1 MAPGNG
7 GRRSRVSVGTM
18 TETSEGEIRST
29 FERVLGEDVQRMQ
42 RTITA
47 RHEELDSS
55 TGDELESV
63 KKSVMRETHDE
74 LDVIHGE
81 MREQD
86 AEIARLSRELMALEA
101 EQSDYVSIIA
111 SGLHRRASVETKIL
125 DSRTRLRMKI
135 KVFYS
140 WNSHMKIR
148 AMKRRLSHIARAL
161 RARHVMGRVLAAWI
175 SHHFGVMHKLS
186 LVEMCRR
193 VTVQRSAESSKYV
206 VQHATLQG
214 ELDARRREMQRQ
226 LDERALQRQLA
237 WKSLCGKEPRF

>member
-101 EQSDYVSIIA
+101 EQSDYVSIAETLAEVEAVLIA
-111 SGLHRRASVETKIL
+111 QSL
-125 DSRTRLRMKI
+125 DGTAWYCWVRDDDVHL
-135 KVFYS
+135 
-140 WNSHMKIR
+140 
-148 AMKRRLSHIARAL
+148 KRCAVHNAGST
-161 RARHVMGRVLAAWI
+161 
-175 SHHFGVMHKLS
+175 S
-186 LVEMCRR
+186 
-193 VTVQRSAESSKYV
+193 
-206 VQHATLQG
+206 
-214 ELDARRREMQRQ
+214 
-226 LDERALQRQLA
+226 
-237 WKSLCGKEPRF
+237 